1 MSTQLWQPI
10 ESQLSESDNDL
21 QGLRKKND
29 GRSKATWCTTRIQ
42 KSKAAIEETFSYKL
56 NEAERPI
63 KKKKVWKKNEK
74 ETDAPDLFTRKVKL
88 LPDQEQRVKL
98 KKLFGASRFVYNRV
112 IQHIKTKSKQ
122 INPDETNGIN
132 NRPGEGGLDVI
143 NEIEEKPQV
152 VNQTNMRKLYVHDS
166 VYKTQDTWMNSVPY
180 DIRDGALQDALQAYK
195 NGQKKFKEE
204 KRPYKL
210 KYRSKKASSESI
222 YICSRALK
230 VNTT

>member
-10 ESQLSESDNDL
+10 ESQLSENDSDL
-21 QGLRKKND
+21 RGLRKKND
-29 GRSKATWCTTRIQ
+29 GRSKATWCTTRIR
-42 KSKAAIEETFSYKL
+42 KSKAANEETFNYKL
-56 NEAERPI
+56 NEQAERPL

-98 KKLFGASRFVYNRV
+98 KKLFGASRFVYNKV
-112 IQHIKTKSKQ
+112 IQHIKTKPKQ
-122 INPDETNGIN
+122 INTEVTNETND
-132 NRPGEGGLDVI
+132 RPPKGGLNVTND
-143 NEIEEKPQV
+143 IEEKPLV

-166 VYKTQDTWMNSVPY
+166 VYKSQDTWMNSVPY

-195 NGQKKFKEE
+195 NGQKYWKE
-204 KRPYKL
+204 KKLPYKL
-210 KYRSKKASSESI
+210 EYRSKKASSESI

-230 VNTT
+230 VTT